1 MTGWEVSRRPE
12 WDMMY
17 TAGLTV
23 KEIAD
28 RCHQNPA
35 TVGLH
40 LRVREKYS
48 PGFRAK
54 HDAALAARDP
64 DRPKTQW
71 RRRLTEALA
80 FQEAHQRL
88 PRSDGDET
96 ESSLAR
102 WIADQ
107 RSAYAKG
114 QMSVAKIILL
124 DPLTDWH
131 LNTHQRDL
139 DEKWRSQLSALK
151 DFVDSTGRLP
161 RYRKYETEHE
171 RILGVWLHNQHQR
184 RSENTLQPWRLTAL
198 NDALPSWHSYA

>member
-1 MTGWEVSRRPE
+1 MSRHPE

-23 KEIAD
+23 KEIAN
-28 RCHQNPA
+28 RCHQNKA
-35 TVGLH
+35 TVALH

-48 PGFRAK
+48 PGLRAT
-54 HDAALAARDP
+54 HEAALAARDP

-71 RRRLTEALA
+71 RNRLNEALE
-80 FQEAHQRL
+80 FQDTHQRL

-96 ESSLAR
+96 ERSLAR
-102 WIADQ
+102 WIAGQ
-107 RSAYAKG
+107 RNVYLKG
-114 QMSVAKIILL
+114 HMSVAKIILL
-124 DPLTDWH
+124 DPLNGWH
-131 LNTHQRDL
+131 INTHRKDL
-139 DEKWRSQLSALK
+139 DEKWSSQLSALK

-184 RSENTLQPWRLTAL
+184 RSENTLQPWRLAAL
-198 NDALPSWHSYA
+198 NDTLPSWHSYA